1 TRYLDELHV
10 EIAKGLRMPTAK
22 YRARIRDAWWL
33 MAGEAKKAGVI
44 DEVVARIEYVSPP
57 IERREEKTTIK
68 SQQTRHG
75 VPALKPKNVIKKRR

>member
-1 TRYLDELHV
+1 
-10 EIAKGLRMPTAK
+10 
-22 YRARIRDAWWL
+22 